1 MTHRPIPSLQESRLR
16 KAHQRWLSPAVRPFR
31 QLYPGAALC
40 AVLALAGSFLSEHYG
55 APAMLLVLLLGFG
68 FAAQGDDERMQAG
81 VTFCSRNVLRIGVAL
96 LGARIG
102 TDQLLLVGTLP
113 LVMVLICVPLTIGA
127 ALLLGRWLGLPWLH
141 SLVAGVAVGICGVS
155 AAIAVAAV
163 IPAGRLEE
171 RRLLGVVVVVTALG
185 TLAMLVYPPLL
196 GALNYGDEDQ
206 GMILGTSIHDVAQAA
221 GAGYL
226 VSETAG
232 DVATLTKLLRVAMLV
247 PLVILLSWLLR
258 RGETG
263 RTDFPYFLLGFLGL
277 FGLNSLGWIPAG
289 VREALVAAS
298 TACLLV
304 TMAALGIR
312 TRVGDLLGQGWRP
325 VFLMVVLSIGM
336 LLAAMAIIALAPS

>member
-1 MTHRPIPSLQESRLR
+1 MNAAS
-16 KAHQRWLSPAVRPFR
+16 QRWISPTFKALGQR
-31 QLYPGAALC
+31 YPGTALC
-40 AVLALAGSFLSEHYG
+40 VVLALAGSFLSEHYG
-55 APAMLLVLLLGFG
+55 APALLLVLLLGFG
-68 FAAQGDDERMQAG
+68 FATQGDDPRMQAG
-81 VTFCSRNVLRIGVAL
+81 VTFCSRTILRIGVAL

-102 TDQLLLVGTLP
+102 TDQLLQVGSLP
-113 LVMVLICVPLTIGA
+113 LVMVLVCVPLTIGA

-196 GALNYGDEDQ
+196 SALHYGDEAQ
-206 GMILGTSIHDVAQAA
+206 GLLLGTSIHDVAQAA

-247 PLVILLSWLLR
+247 PLIVLLGWLLR
-258 RGETG
+258 RGDSG
-263 RTDFPYFLLGFLGL
+263 RSEFPYFLLGFLAL
-277 FGLNSLGWIPAG
+277 FGLNSLGWIPPG
-289 VREALVAAS
+289 VRDVLIAAS
-298 TACLLV
+298 GICLLV

-312 TRVGDLLGQGWRP
+312 TKIGDLLGQGWRP
-325 VFLMVVLSIGM
+325 MFLMLVLSIGM
-336 LLAAMAIIALAPS
+336 LLAAMGVLALAQR